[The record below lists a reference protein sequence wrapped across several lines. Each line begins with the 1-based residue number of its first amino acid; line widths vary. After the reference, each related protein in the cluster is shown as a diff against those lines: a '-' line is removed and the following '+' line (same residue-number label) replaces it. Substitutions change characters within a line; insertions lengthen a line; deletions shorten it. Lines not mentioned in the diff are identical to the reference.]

1 MDQQQFY
8 IANCGYIVRIFSMYS
23 LSSCKV
29 LLNFQKP
36 GPLGVSSGKLSD
48 K

>member
-1 MDQQQFY
+1 MDQKQFY

-23 LSSCKV
+23 LSSCNV

-36 GPLGVSSGKLSD
+36 GPLGVSSGKISD